1 MNLDLLF
8 KIAGVGIL
16 ISVFHTALKQ
26 AGKEDMAHL
35 CTLAGFTIVLFGWFN
50 SSASCSPLSRPS
62 LNSIEG
68 AGMEIIQIVGLG
80 FIVTLLILIIRGQ
93 RPEIAVQ
100 ISITLAT
107 VIFLLVLAKIEVVLN
122 LFRDLADKA
131 NISQMY
137 LNTILKI
144 IGIAYITE
152 FGAQVCRDAGE
163 GAVAGKIEFAGKV
176 LVMVMAIPI
185 IALVLETIVR
195 LVP

>member
-1 MNLDLLF
+1 
-8 KIAGVGIL
+8 
-16 ISVFHTALKQ
+16 
-26 AGKEDMAHL
+26 
-35 CTLAGFTIVLFGWFN
+35 
-50 SSASCSPLSRPS
+50 
-62 LNSIEG
+62 
-68 AGMEIIQIVGLG
+68 MEIIQIVGLG
-80 FIVTLLILIIRGQ
+80 FIVTLLILIIRSQ
-93 RPEIAVQ
+93 KPEIAVQ

-131 NISQMY
+131 SISQMY

-163 GAVAGKIEFAGKV
+163 GAVAGKIEFAGKI

-195 LVP
+195 LIP

>member
-1 MNLDLLF
+1 
-8 KIAGVGIL
+8 
-16 ISVFHTALKQ
+16 
-26 AGKEDMAHL
+26 
-35 CTLAGFTIVLFGWFN
+35 
-50 SSASCSPLSRPS
+50 
-62 LNSIEG
+62 
-68 AGMEIIQIVGLG
+68 MEIVQIVGLG
-80 FIVTLLILIIRGQ
+80 FIVTLLILIIRSQ

-107 VIFLLVLAKIEVVLN
+107 AIFLLVLAKIEIVLN

-131 NISQMY
+131 SVSQMY

-163 GAVAGKIEFAGKV
+163 GAVAGKIEFAGKI

-195 LVP
+195 LIP